1 MINQTKQLGFHYYSD
16 TDHYDEASLDY
27 WLPKLLAVGTRWLVL
42 SIIERAEI
50 PENFLKRVTAAGIE
64 PIICPQF
71 SISNPPQ
78 VDIFR
83 ERMSYYRKNG
93 VHLVQLYNYPNMKS
107 AWTPDE
113 WKKQKLVERFI
124 ELFSR
129 YAQICIEQKIIPIF
143 PLLQPGGD
151 YWDIS
156 FLKESLHVL
165 QQKKYESILSNL
177 IFSADAGFQEHA
189 LDWGK
194 GGPEAY
200 HPVYAYQTGQIDHRG
215 FHIFEWYQAIL
226 HQSLKKYAPMILFQT
241 GRWSPNTGPF
251 DLSPKQAKQQLLKI
265 LALLQE
271 QAVKVLP
278 QENPEIPPYIIS
290 CNLYKLP
297 SEFLTNL
304 KTEQESRKFLKD
316 VLLHNKV
323 SNASRSLDPTV
334 SVSKSVS
341 SEIGSVICSIIAAIT
356 PYLCGAGKQFVI
368 LVVENFVKIVRS
380 LIAIFLRGE
389 SYSSYFLIP
398 DAESLLTEGQRE
410 IIRQYINK
418 TNCKSGKNLYEA
430 LSSSKVILLNDSS
443 LYPRNV
449 IKQLRYNNCQIQ
461 TLSESNYGN

>member
-1 MINQTKQLGFHYYSD
+1 MMNQTKQLGFHYYND
-16 TDHYDEASLDY
+16 MDHYDEASLDY
-27 WLPKLLAVGTRWLVL
+27 WLPKLQAAGTRWLVL
-42 SIIERAEI
+42 SIIEKAEI
-50 PENFLKRVTAAGIE
+50 PENFLKRVTTAGIE
-64 PIICPQF
+64 PIICLQF
-71 SISNPPQ
+71 SITNPPLM
-78 VDIFR
+78 DIFR
-83 ERMSYYRKNG
+83 ERMAYYRKNG
-93 VHLVQLYNYPNMKS
+93 VHLVQFFNYPNMKNS
-107 AWTPDE
+107 WTPDE
-113 WKKQKLVERFI
+113 WKKQKLVERFV

-129 YAQICIEQKIIPIF
+129 YAETCIEQKIIPIF

-165 QQKKYESILSNL
+165 QQKNNESLLSNL
-177 IFSADAGFQEHA
+177 IFSADAGFQEHP

-194 GGPEAY
+194 GGPEA
-200 HPVYAYQTGQIDHRG
+200 HQPVIAYQNGQTDHRG

-226 HQSLKKYAPMILFQT
+226 HQVMKKNVPMILFQT
-241 GRWSPNTGPF
+241 GRWSTSTGPF
-251 DLSPKQAKQQLLKI
+251 DLSPKQAKQQLLRI
-265 LALLQE
+265 LAILQE
-271 QAVKVLP
+271 QASKVLP
-278 QENPEIPPYIIS
+278 QENPAIPPYIIS

-297 SEFLTNL
+297 TEFLTSL
-304 KTEQESRKFLKD
+304 KKEHETKKFRN
-316 VLLHNKV
+316 VIQLHE
-323 SNASRSLDPTV
+323 NASKTNRILESTV
-334 SVSKSVS
+334 SASKSVS
-341 SEIGSVICSIIAAIT
+341 SEIGSVICSIFAAIT
-356 PYLCGAGKQFVI
+356 PYLCGAGKQFLI
-368 LVVENFVKIVRS
+368 LVVENFIKIVRS